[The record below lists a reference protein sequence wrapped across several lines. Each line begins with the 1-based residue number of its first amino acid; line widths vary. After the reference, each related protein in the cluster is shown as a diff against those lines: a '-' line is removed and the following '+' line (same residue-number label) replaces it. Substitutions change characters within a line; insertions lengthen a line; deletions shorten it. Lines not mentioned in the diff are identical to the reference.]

1 MCMCA
6 LCISDVTLFRRVPRV
21 EALNVGR
28 LCLTNAHLAF
38 EPKRDARA
46 EPGMTNKTSITKEA
60 KRTIK
65 PGMTD
70 SMPLIN
76 VGKAQDPMDS

>member
-1 MCMCA
+1 MKA
-6 LCISDVTLFRRVPRV
+6 SEF
-21 EALNVGR
+21 GR

-38 EPKRDARA
+38 EPKRDAQS

-70 SMPLIN
+70 SLRLIN
-76 VGKAQDPMDS
+76 AGKAQEPIDS

>member
-21 EALNVGR
+21 EALGVGR

-38 EPKRDARA
+38 GSKGDARS
-46 EPGMTNKTSITKEA
+46 E
-60 KRTIK
+60 

-70 SMPLIN
+70 SMLLIN
-76 VGKAQDPMDS
+76 AGKVQEPTDS